1 MLRKAI
7 AGLAALV
14 LLGPMVVLVSVGL
27 LVNPS
32 AASCAAPGGSVQVG
46 DVPDELTST
55 TRDGEQIVL
64 GKAELTH
71 AATIIETG
79 NDHRGGRPGWDRDRV
94 DGGADRVADADARQ
108 HLRVS
113 GERRV
118 PERRRRLGSR
128 LPRFVSDAAG
138 LRVGHRR
145 RAHGP
150 RLSGRRVLRW
160 PGRPQRRLTQGAA
173 GHSRLGADG
182 QGRGRPVVEVS
193 AFPDR
198 YDNYEPVAEDIL
210 AALTGSGSASGDPGP
225 ARAPVLVGAEPVES
239 ARVVFPLPEGTW
251 VPTSPFG
258 PRTHPITGEQSFHT
272 GSDFSA
278 PDGTPILAAADGTVT
293 VSEFS
298 GGYGG
303 LVVIEHRIDGKTM
316 ATAYA
321 HSWEDGIHVAPGDT
335 VRAGQHIA
343 DVGSSGMSTG
353 PHLHFEVRDGGTD
366 GEYIDPA
373 KWLNDHDAADLDE
386 SDVTPPGQH
395 EDCDTEQG
403 TPGDPAPVDGDPDE
417 LVDDPT
423 TDGQITVRMRSVYEQ
438 TLAAFPESTWAC
450 YSPRPGS
457 KSEHPIGRACD
468 VAFGNAIGQYPTP
481 AQLEYGWQVTDWL
494 QEHAETLGVEYL
506 IWQGKIWNVN
516 RAGEGW
522 RDYSGGG
529 MHNPSDVTGG
539 HFDHLHITVKAGEA

>member
-14 LLGPMVVLVSVGL
+14 LLGPMIVLVSVGL
-27 LVNPS
+27 IVNPS
-32 AASCAAPGGSVQVG
+32 AAACAAPGGSVQVG
-46 DVPDELTST
+46 DIPDELTST
-55 TRDGEQIVL
+55 TRNGEHMVL
-64 GKAELTH
+64 GRTELTH

-79 NDHRGGRPGWDRDRV
+79 NATDGVGRDGIIIALMAALTESRMRMLANTSAYPESGDYPNDGNGSDHGSLGLFQMRPASGWGTVAELMDPGYQAAAFFGGPDGPNAGSPRGLLDIPGWE
-94 DGGADRVADADARQ
+94 Q
-108 HLRVS
+108 MS
-113 GERRV
+113 KGE
-118 PERRRRLGSR
+118 
-128 LPRFVSDAAG
+128 AAQ
-138 LRVGHRR
+138 
-145 RAHGP
+145 A
-150 RLSGRRVLRW
+150 
-160 PGRPQRRLTQGAA
+160 
-173 GHSRLGADG
+173 
-182 QGRGRPVVEVS
+182 VEVS
-193 AFPDR
+193 AYPDR

-210 AALTGSGSASGDPGP
+210 TTLTSSGDPGP
-225 ARAPVLVGAEPVES
+225 VRAPVLVSAEPVES
-239 ARVVFPLPEGTW
+239 SRVVFPLPEGTW

-278 PDGTPILAAADGTVT
+278 PDGTPILAAADGIVT
-293 VSEFS
+293 VAEFS

-303 LVVIEHRIDGKTM
+303 LVVIEHRIDGRTI

-321 HSWEDGIHVAPGDT
+321 HSWDHGIHVAPGDT

-366 GEYIDPA
+366 GEA
-373 KWLNDHDAADLDE
+373 
-386 SDVTPPGQH
+386 
-395 EDCDTEQG
+395 
-403 TPGDPAPVDGDPDE
+403 PGDPAPVEGDPDE

-423 TDGQITVRMRSVYEQ
+423 SGGQITVRMRSVYEQ

-481 AQLEYGWQVTDWL
+481 AQLEYGWQVTNWL

-506 IWQGKIWNVN
+506 IWQGKIWSLA
-516 RAGEGW
+516 RADEGW
-522 RDYSGGG
+522 RDYNGGG
-529 MHNPSDVTGG
+529 MHDPSDVTGG
-539 HFDHLHITVKAGEA
+539 HFDHLHITVKAGDA

>member
-32 AASCAAPGGSVQVG
+32 AASCSATGGSVQVG
-46 DVPDELTST
+46 DIPDELTVT
-55 TRDGEQIVL
+55 TAQGETFTLNKQQ
-64 GKAELTH
+64 LTH
-71 AATIIETG
+71 AATIIEVGSGIDGVGRDGIRIALMAALTESTLRMLANTSTYPESGDYPNDG
-79 NDHRGGRPGWDRDRV
+79 NGSDHD
-94 DGGADRVADADARQ
+94 
-108 HLRVS
+108 S
-113 GERRV
+113 
-118 PERRRRLGSR
+118 LG
-128 LPRFVSDAAG
+128 LFQM
-138 LRVGHRR
+138 
-145 RAHGP
+145 
-150 RLSGRRVLRW
+150 
-160 PGRPQRRLTQGAA
+160 RPQSGWGTVAELMDAQYQAEAFFGGPTGPNGGSPRGLLDIPDWEQMGKGEAA
-173 GHSRLGADG
+173 QA
-182 QGRGRPVVEVS
+182 VEVS
-193 AFPDR
+193 AYPDR
-198 YDNYEPVAEDIL
+198 YDNYEPVADDIL
-210 AALTGSGSASGDPGP
+210 ATLTSSGSGSGAASP
-225 ARAPVLVGAEPVES
+225 AGTPVLDAAEPAAEWS
-239 ARVVFPLPEGTW
+239 RVVFPLPEGTW

-258 PRTHPITGEQSFHT
+258 PRVHPITGEQSFHT

-278 PDGTPILAAADGTVT
+278 PDGTPILAAADGTVR
-293 VSEFS
+293 VAEFS

-303 LVVIEHRIDGKTM
+303 LVVIEHRIDGKTI

-321 HSWEDGIHVAPGDT
+321 HTWENGIHVSAGDT

-395 EDCDTEQG
+395 EDCVTQQG
-403 TPGDPAPVDGDPDE
+403 TPGDPAPVEGDPDE

-423 TDGQITVRMRSVYEQ
+423 TDGQITVRLRSVYEQ
-438 TLAAFPESTWAC
+438 TLTAFPESTWAC
-450 YSPRPGS
+450 YSPRPGT

-506 IWQGKIWNVN
+506 IWQGKIWSLA
-516 RAGEGW
+516 RADEGW
-522 RDYSGGG
+522 RDYTRGTDITTR
-529 MHNPSDVTGG
+529 HD
-539 HFDHLHITVKAGEA
+539 DHLHITVREGA

>member
-7 AGLAALV
+7 AGLAALL

-46 DVPDELTST
+46 DIPDELTST
-55 TRDGEQIVL
+55 TRNGEQIVL
-64 GKAELTH
+64 RRIELTH

-79 NDHRGGRPGWDRDRV
+79 STTEGVGRDGIIIALMAALTESRMRMLANTSAYPESGDYPNDGNGSDHDSLGLFQMRPASGWGTVAELMDPDYQAAAFFGGPGGPNAGSPRGLLDIPGWEQM
-94 DGGADRVADADARQ
+94 GK
-108 HLRVS
+108 
-113 GERRV
+113 GE
-118 PERRRRLGSR
+118 
-128 LPRFVSDAAG
+128 AAQ
-138 LRVGHRR
+138 
-145 RAHGP
+145 A
-150 RLSGRRVLRW
+150 
-160 PGRPQRRLTQGAA
+160 
-173 GHSRLGADG
+173 
-182 QGRGRPVVEVS
+182 VEVS
-193 AFPDR
+193 AFPER
-198 YDNYEPVAEDIL
+198 YDNYEPVAVDIL
-210 AALTGSGSASGDPGP
+210 TAFTGSGDPGP
-225 ARAPVLVGAEPVES
+225 RRAATLVSAESVES

-251 VPTSPFG
+251 VATSPFG

-278 PDGTPILAAADGTVT
+278 PDGTPILAAADGIVT
-293 VSEFS
+293 ISEFS

-303 LVVIEHRIDGKTM
+303 LVVIEHRIDGRTI

-321 HSWEDGIHVAPGDT
+321 HSWEHGIHVSAGDT
-335 VRAGQHIA
+335 VRAGQRIA

-386 SDVTPPGQH
+386 SDVTPPGQNG
-395 EDCDTEQG
+395 CDTQQG
-403 TPGDPAPVDGDPDE
+403 TAGDPSPVEGDPDE

-481 AQLEYGWQVTDWL
+481 AQLEYGWQVTNWL

-506 IWQGKIWNVN
+506 IWQGTIWSLA
-516 RAGEGW
+516 RADEGW
-522 RDYSGGG
+522 RDYNGGG
-529 MHNPSDVTGG
+529 MHDPSDVTGG